1 MRITSLTPILIVEA
15 IEPLLPFWSEAGLQQ
30 LMEVEEPNGLGFVG
44 LGRDGAVTLMLQ
56 TKASLS
62 ADLPA
67 VAATHPTTLLYAD
80 TDDLAA
86 IEAATAHDDLLVP
99 RRTTF
104 YGADEIWVRAANG
117 TIIGYAQPAAAAT
130 DTPAG

>member
-1 MRITSLTPILIVEA
+1 MRITSLTPILIVDA
-15 IEPLLPFWSEAGLQQ
+15 IEPLLPFWFEAGLQQ

-44 LGRDGAVTLMLQ
+44 LGQDGAVTLMLQ

-67 VAATHPTTLLYAD
+67 VAATHPATLLYAD

-99 RRTTF
+99 HRTTF

-117 TIIGYAQPAAAAT
+117 TIVGYAQSSAAT
-130 DTPAG
+130 PGEG